1 MKEILREGLPELGVQ
16 PEEAALDRLEAYH
29 GLLSQRNQVMNL
41 TAIQGEEDTAR
52 LHFLDCAAL
61 LRHLPLKGR
70 RLADVGSGAGF
81 PGLVLAILEPEVQV
95 TLLDSQ
101 QKRVAFQ
108 REVCQTLGLGNVTC
122 LVGRAEEAGEL
133 RESFDVVAS
142 RAVARLN
149 LLSELCLPLVKLRL
163 NTFSR
168 SPSSI
173 PSPVSLTVNSRSPSG
188 ILGFSF
194 SSSICIRSSLK
205 YVLQVTLI
213 LPPSGVWRMAL
224 FIILDTT
231 CWIL

>member
-149 LLSELCLPLVKLRL
+149 LLSELCLPLVKKGGLFAAMKGPAPEEELQEAGSALRRL
-163 NTFSR
+163 GGGPGR
-168 SPSSI
+168 VEKYSI
-173 PSPVSLTVNSRSPSG
+173 PGAEAVHSLVLVAKVSPTPSG
-188 ILGFSF
+188 YPRRFA
-194 SSSICIRSSLK
+194 
-205 YVLQVTLI
+205 LI
-213 LPPSGVWRMAL
+213 KKQPL
-224 FIILDTT
+224 
-231 CWIL
+231 

>member
-1 MKEILREGLPELGVQ
+1 
-16 PEEAALDRLEAYH
+16 
-29 GLLSQRNQVMNL
+29 MNL

-142 RAVARLN
+142 RAVA
-149 LLSELCLPLVKLRL
+149 
-163 NTFSR
+163 
-168 SPSSI
+168 
-173 PSPVSLTVNSRSPSG
+173 G
-188 ILGFSF
+188 
-194 SSSICIRSSLK
+194 
-205 YVLQVTLI
+205 
-213 LPPSGVWRMAL
+213 
-224 FIILDTT
+224 
-231 CWIL
+231 